1 MSQCG
6 LSAIRAGLCLILS
19 LGIISL
25 GPVTRVARADLVPT
39 RAVIEVHQD
48 APRLRVQGFLERGD
62 VQTQLEALGIS
73 PAEARS
79 RVAGLTADEVAAI
92 NARLDELPAG
102 GSFAGAVVGIILVLF
117 LALLITD
124 LLGFTDVFPFVDPL
138 PRGQARSR

>member
-1 MSQCG
+1 MSQSG
-6 LSAIRAGLCLILS
+6 LSVIRAGLCLILG
-19 LGIISL
+19 LGIVFL
-25 GPVTRVARADLVPT
+25 GPVTRVAHADLVPT
-39 RAVIEVHQD
+39 RAVIEAYQD
-48 APRLRVQGFLERGD
+48 MPRLRVQAFLERVD
-62 VQTQLEALGIS
+62 VQTQLESLGIS

-79 RVAGLTADEVAAI
+79 RVAGLSADEIAAI

-102 GSFAGAVVGIILVLF
+102 GSFAGAVGGAILVIF